1 MKSLNQRSLCN
12 RRCLTLDS
20 MHLTPAQKATHDRLM
35 GDFEYYAEHSLK
47 VSPAGGGEPVPLILN
62 PAQRYAQA
70 VMEKQKAEQGWVRVI
85 ELKARRLGFST
96 HAAGRIYH
104 STSTQKGQRAF
115 ILSHHS
121 KTTQTLFNIVKQFRK
136 EAPVPIQPDIS
147 ASNVY
152 QIIFDVL
159 GSEYAVGTAGSAE
172 IGRGLTIQKFHGSEV
187 AFWENTSKI
196 MAGVIQ
202 TIELL
207 PGTEI
212 IFESTANGK
221 GNLFHRMC
229 MDAAKGLG
237 DYILIFAPW
246 HWHPAYSRKL
256 PENFQ
261 LDADEIELKNTPV
274 KTPSATGLPLEDTF
288 LTDEQL
294 YWRRMKLIEFRN
306 ESDPIGKFKQEY
318 PATIAEA
325 FQKGGKTLVLPS
337 KVASARISEVKDPGA
352 ALVMGCDL
360 SRTGT
365 EIVFSYRRGREFIGY
380 EKIPHVMVSDNPTN
394 ILTSIVAQ
402 RIESRGV
409 DLCFLDY
416 GHGHGVFDNLEQIGY
431 KGRVRLVH
439 FNERALEPDIYLNK
453 RTEIYMLAR
462 NWLHEGGVSI
472 PDSEEL
478 EINLLTMPDAEQ
490 NAREL
495 FFLLNKKKIED
506 EAGVDLGIFDS
517 FALTF
522 SYPVA
527 RNLGQFND
535 LKKVRMKKAPTTSS
549 LKTKRHLKRGARDSM
564 VTTFNWGGV
573 H

>member
-1 MKSLNQRSLCN
+1 
-12 RRCLTLDS
+12 
-20 MHLTPAQKATHDRLM
+20 M
-35 GDFEYYAEHSLK
+35 GDFEFYAEHSLK

-62 PAQRYAQA
+62 PAQKYAQA
-70 VMEKQKAEQGWVRVI
+70 VMEKQKAEQGWVRVL

-104 STSTQKGQRAF
+104 GTSTQKGQRAF

-136 EAPVPIQPDIS
+136 EAPIPIQPDIS

-152 QIIFDVL
+152 QIIFDKL

-229 MDAAKGLG
+229 MDAANGIG

-246 HWHPAYSRKL
+246 HWHLTYSRKV
-256 PENFQ
+256 PDNFV

-274 KTPSATGLPLEDTF
+274 KVPSATGLPLEDTY

-318 PATIAEA
+318 PGSIAEA
-325 FQKGGKTLVLPS
+325 FQKGGKTLILPS
-337 KVASARISEVKDPGA
+337 KVTAARQCEVKDPGA

-380 EKIPHVMVSDNPTN
+380 EKVPHVTVSENPTN

-402 RIESRGV
+402 RIETRGV
-409 DLCFLDY
+409 DVCFLDY
-416 GHGHGVFDNLEQIGY
+416 GHGHGVFDNLQQIGY
-431 KGRVRLVH
+431 TSRVRLVH
-439 FNERALEPDIYLNK
+439 FNERALNPDKYLNK
-453 RTEIYMLAR
+453 RTEIYMLTR
-462 NWLHEGGVSI
+462 DWLHEGGVSI
-472 PDSEEL
+472 PDLEEL
-478 EINLLTMPDAEQ
+478 EINLLTMPDAET

-495 FFLLNKKKIED
+495 FFLQNKKKIEE

-517 FALTF
+517 LALTF
-522 SYPVA
+522 SHPIA
-527 RNLGQFND
+527 RNLGQFKD
-535 LKKVRMKKAPTTSS
+535 LKKARMKQTVTTSS
-549 LKTKRHLKRGARDSM
+549 LKSRRRLKQGARES
-564 VTTFNWGGV
+564 VATTFNWGGI